1 MKKKVRLKDLNNKI
15 KGSIGDFR
23 NAISENNIQTPD
35 MDKDN
40 LISKITLSLDIE
52 IEKIDY
58 INEEF

>member
-1 MKKKVRLKDLNNKI
+1 MNNKI

-23 NAISENNIQTPD
+23 NAISENKIQTPD